1 MNTVEAILDLLAA
14 TPVEPD
20 VSKLAADDLSAKR
33 QKEIEMWRTWKD
45 NGMQQHHLRPLLTSL
60 RPLIRKQSNQWAI
73 QRDVPP
79 AAIHAEFLNHAV
91 KALETYDPAKSG
103 LQTYLTYAMKK
114 APRFIKA
121 YQNAAYIPETRSY
134 DIQPFKNAVTNLTDE
149 LGRLPTQLELADH
162 LKWSPK
168 KVATLQKEIKSSS
181 PTGQAEFDPTEFMP
195 SRQAETLRLLPYDL
209 TPEERSVFEYLY
221 GVGGKPKLSPGEI
234 SRQLNMSAPKVSRL
248 KASIAA
254 KYSRYG

>member
-1 MNTVEAILDLLAA
+1 METVAEILDLLDLGLSKEA
-14 TPVEPD
+14 TDE
-20 VSKLAADDLSAKR
+20 LTAKR
-33 QKEIEMWRTWKD
+33 QKELDMWRTWKSE
-45 NGMQQHHLRPLLTSL
+45 GMQQQHLRPLLTSL

-91 KALETYDPAKSG
+91 KALETYDPARSG

-134 DIQPFKNAVTNLTDE
+134 SIQKFKDANTNLEDH
-149 LGRLPTQLELADH
+149 LGRAPTQLEIADH
-162 LKWSPK
+162 MKWSPK
-168 KVATLQKEIKSSS
+168 KVAVMQREVNSIDS
-181 PTGQAEFDPTEFMP
+181 DPSGRAAYDPSEFMP

-209 TPEERSVFEYLY
+209 TPEECSVFEHLY
-221 GVGGKPKLSPGEI
+221 GVGGKPKLSPGDI
-234 SRQLNMSAPKVSRL
+234 SRKLGMSAPKVSRV
-248 KASIAA
+248 KAAIAA
-254 KYSRYG
+254 KYDRYR

>member
-1 MNTVEAILDLLAA
+1 METSVAEILDRFVPSLEKEAA
-14 TPVEPD
+14 
-20 VSKLAADDLSAKR
+20 ADLSAKR
-33 QKEIEMWRTWKD
+33 QNEIEMWRTWKD
-45 NGMQQHHLRPLLTSL
+45 NGMQQQHLRPLLSSL

-91 KALETYDPAKSG
+91 KALETYDPSKSG

-121 YQNAAYIPETRSY
+121 HQNAAYIPETRSY
-134 DIQPFKNAVTNLTDE
+134 SIQKFKDATTNLSDQ

-162 LKWSPK
+162 LQWSPK
-168 KVATLQKEIKSSS
+168 KVATMQKEVRNLSSN
-181 PTGQAEFDPTEFMP
+181 PVGQASFDPTEYIP

-221 GVGGKPKLSPGEI
+221 GVGGKPKLTPGEI
-234 SRQLNMSAPKVSRL
+234 SKKLKMSAPKVSRV

-254 KYSRYG
+254 KYARYG